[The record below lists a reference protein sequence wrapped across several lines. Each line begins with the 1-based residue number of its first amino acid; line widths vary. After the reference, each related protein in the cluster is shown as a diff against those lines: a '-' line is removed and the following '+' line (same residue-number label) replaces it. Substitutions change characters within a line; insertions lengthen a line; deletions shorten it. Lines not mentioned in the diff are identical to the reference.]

1 MAVASAR
8 WRTHAPAPTSWA
20 RPRPDDF
27 TALPACGPDA
37 LLVET
42 PHQAHDAIVPWALER
57 GYDLLLGANLA
68 ASVAS
73 GERFVRLAAT
83 HGRVVECGFDRRYDP
98 AWERLR
104 DLIRGGALGQPI
116 QAFRAPLSRRS
127 RPAGTTTKAPAAH
140 APDPHDVRRT
150 QLHPLDPRPS
160 HRCRGVASR
169 VVETAPQRVSESC
182 SALVRF
188 DGGAFATVV
197 AGYAG
202 RRACPIRRCASSAR
216 GGAPSPTRRPAPSR
230 STAFGGEP
238 EVLSFPRQPSRRCVK
253 PRLPRRHRTAN
264 GAAQPPE
271 DALWDVRLAE
281 AIARKPRAAIPRAL
295 SRTSFAYRAWASWTG
310 SPSPWT
316 AARSRMGPGRRGAT
330 RPRQTWALSGD
341 PVTAQVPFV
350 EFEAEPGP
358 VAQPD
363 APRSAP
369 KSCHSRV

>member
-1 MAVASAR
+1 MARTRIAVIGAGSMARARGRALLATGRADLVAVASRTLAHAR
-8 WRTHAPAPTSWA
+8 ACADELGAPVAF
-20 RPRPDDF
+20 DDF

-57 GYDLLLGANLA
+57 GYDLLLGGNLA

-116 QAFRAPLSRRS
+116 QAFGSALFSPEPSSWYYDQAASGGMPLTHMTYAGLSYIRWILG
-127 RPAGTTTKAPAAH
+127 RPTGVAA
-140 APDPHDVRRT
+140 
-150 QLHPLDPRPS
+150 
-160 HRCRGVASR
+160 VASR
-169 VVETAPQRVSESC
+169 VVETAPQRVSEESC

-202 RRACPIRRCASSAR
+202 APGLPDTPVRFVCAR
-216 GGAPSPTRRPAPSR
+216 GSAVPDAEAGALTLYR
-230 STAFGGEP
+230 GGEP
-238 EVLSFPRQPSRRCVK
+238 EVLSFPRQPSPQVRQAAAFLDAMERRTGQ
-253 PRLPRRHRTAN
+253 RN
-264 GAAQPPE
+264 PPE

-281 AIARKPRAAIPRAL
+281 AIAR
-295 SRTSFAYRAWASWTG
+295 
-310 SPSPWT
+310 
-316 AARSRMGPGRRGAT
+316 AARERRY
-330 RPRQTWALSGD
+330 L
-341 PVTAQVPFV
+341 
-350 EFEAEPGP
+350 EL
-358 VAQPD
+358 
-363 APRSAP
+363 
-369 KSCHSRV
+369 